1 MGLSSCGVIRRG
13 SGLCVLEH
21 LKNGRWTPG
30 DYLEEC
36 WGQHNGIDFL
46 VFQKV

>member
-1 MGLSSCGVIRRG
+1 MLNAPRGEQDPVRMGLSSCGVIRRG

-30 DYLEEC
+30 D
-36 WGQHNGIDFL
+36 
-46 VFQKV
+46 